1 MAVWNPLSENGT
13 FHCCL
18 EALGKSLWHREAAWL
33 FSLQSVIWI
42 FRHKIPPLSLFC
54 VFQRNKTLGLLLGAA
69 LKLTSFHPG
78 LLCFEPIKYG
88 VIKTSPK
95 GHPHP
100 KPLRTQSLHLRDT
113 PRFLW
118 SVCGLLCS
126 SKIMKLTLLGWCM
139 RQAFSLCAW

>member
-1 MAVWNPLSENGT
+1 MGN
-13 FHCCL
+13 CL
-18 EALGKSLWHREAAWL
+18 NRAPNANAPQT
-33 FSLQSVIWI
+33 FSLSYTIPG
-42 FRHKIPPLSLFC
+42 IPPLSLFC

-100 KPLRTQSLHLRDT
+100 KPLRTQSLHL
-113 PRFLW
+113 
-118 SVCGLLCS
+118 
-126 SKIMKLTLLGWCM
+126 
-139 RQAFSLCAW
+139 